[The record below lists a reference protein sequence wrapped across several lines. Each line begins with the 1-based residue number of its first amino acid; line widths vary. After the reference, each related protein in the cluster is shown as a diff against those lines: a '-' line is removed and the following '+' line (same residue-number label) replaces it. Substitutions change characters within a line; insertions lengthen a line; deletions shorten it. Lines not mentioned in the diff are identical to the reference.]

1 MKWLVFGSNGWIG
14 SMCVELLESQ
24 DEEVIRAKSRADD
37 DKLVREELIRVNPD
51 RVLCLVG
58 RTHGDGI
65 PTIDYLE
72 NPDKLVENVKDNL
85 YAPVHLALQCNKLGI
100 HMTYLGTGCIFTYQD
115 NSPEN
120 GYTEDD
126 VPDFFGSNYS
136 IVKGFTD
143 RLFHHMP
150 VLNIRIR
157 MPIIGEAHER
167 NFITKIVG
175 YEKVVN
181 IPNSMTVLPELLPL
195 MIDMAKNKVVDTVNL
210 TNPGPVTHNEVL
222 GLYKKHIDPEY
233 TWKNFTEQ
241 EQNEILKSKRS
252 NNTLNTNKLVQMYP
266 NVKNIHDSIEHE
278 LKGKL

>member
-24 DEEVIRAKSRADD
+24 GEEVVHGTSRADN
-37 DKLVREELIRVNPD
+37 DKLVREELINVNPD

-58 RTHGDGI
+58 RTHGEGI
-65 PTIDYLE
+65 STIDYLE
-72 NPDKLVENVKDNL
+72 NPTKLVENIKDNL
-85 YAPVHLALQCNKLGI
+85 YAPIQLALQCNKMGI
-100 HMTYLGTGCIFTYQD
+100 HMTYLGTGCIFTYQET
-115 NSPEN
+115 SPGN

-126 VPDFFGSNYS
+126 IPDFFGSNYS

-143 RLFHHMP
+143 RLFHHIP

-157 MPIIGEAHER
+157 MPIIGEAHGR

-210 TNPGPVTHNEVL
+210 TNPGPITHNEVL
-222 GLYKKHIDPEY
+222 ALYKKHVDPEY
-233 TWKNFTEQ
+233 TWKNFTEE
-241 EQNEILKSKRS
+241 EQDTILKSKRS
-252 NNTLNTNKLVQMYP
+252 NNTLNTDKLVQMYP